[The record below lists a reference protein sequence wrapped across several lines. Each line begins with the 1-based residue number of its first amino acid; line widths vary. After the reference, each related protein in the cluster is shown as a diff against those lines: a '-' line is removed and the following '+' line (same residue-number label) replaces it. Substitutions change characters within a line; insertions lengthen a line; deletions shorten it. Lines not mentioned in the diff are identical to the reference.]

1 MKTTIKAIMGTIGCS
16 LLCLII
22 LYLSFT
28 SYLSGDHRTPS
39 TRVAEIRFTIGT
51 AVFEAY
57 MAMPQALAR
66 IGAQGANLDQKE
78 MRMAIATLI
87 STLFYGAAIYFCIS
101 RIRRKLKG
109 RQQGGPGY
117 SAQGALSPDP

>member
-28 SYLSGDHRTPS
+28 SYLSGDHRTPA
-39 TRVAEIRFTIGT
+39 TREAEIRFNIGK

-57 MAMPQALAR
+57 MTMPQALAR
-66 IGAQGANLDQKE
+66 IGAQEANLDQKE

-101 RIRRKLKG
+101 RIRRKTKG
-109 RQQGGPGY
+109 RQQGGPECLLRGK
-117 SAQGALSPDP
+117 

>member
-28 SYLSGDHRTPS
+28 SYLSGDHRTPA
-39 TRVAEIRFTIGT
+39 TRAAEIRFTIGK

-66 IGAQGANLDQKE
+66 IGAQDAKLDQKE

-87 STLFYGAAIYFCIS
+87 STLFYGAVIYFCIS
-101 RIRRKLKG
+101 RIRRKTKG
-109 RQQGGPGY
+109 RQQGVAGY
-117 SAQGALSPDP
+117 GAQTCAKPER

>member
-28 SYLSGDHRTPS
+28 SFLSGDHRTPA
-39 TRVAEIRFTIGT
+39 TRAADIRFTIGK

-57 MAMPQALAR
+57 MAIPQALAR
-66 IGAQGANLDQKE
+66 IGSQEANSDRKE
-78 MRMAIATLI
+78 MRMAIATLF
-87 STLFYGAAIYFCIS
+87 STIFYGAVIYFCIS
-101 RIRRKLKG
+101 RIRRKTKG
-109 RQQGGPGY
+109 RQQGVPCY
-117 SAQGALSPDP
+117 RRQSAPQHER

>member
-28 SYLSGDHRTPS
+28 SYLSGDHRTPANHAS
-39 TRVAEIRFTIGT
+39 EIRFTLGK

-66 IGAQGANLDQKE
+66 IGAQGAKLDQKE

-101 RIRRKLKG
+101 RIRRKTKG

-117 SAQGALSPDP
+117 PPQGVGSPDP

>member
-1 MKTTIKAIMGTIGCS
+1 MKTTIKAIMGTIACS

-28 SYLSGDHRTPS
+28 SYLSGDHRTPP
-39 TRVAEIRFTIGT
+39 TRAAEIRFTIGK

-66 IGAQGANLDQKE
+66 LGVQGAKSDQKE

-87 STLFYGAAIYFCIS
+87 STLVYGAAIYFCIS
-101 RIRRKLKG
+101 RIRRKTKS
-109 RQQGGPGY
+109 RQQGGPAYPPQGVG
-117 SAQGALSPDP
+117 SADP

>member
-22 LYLSFT
+22 LYMSLT
-28 SYLSGDHRTPS
+28 SYLSGDHRTPA
-39 TRVAEIRFTIGT
+39 TRAAEIRFTIGK

-66 IGAQGANLDQKE
+66 IGAQDAKLDQKE

-87 STLFYGAAIYFCIS
+87 STLFYGAVIYFCIS
-101 RIRRKLKG
+101 QIRRKTKG
-109 RQQGGPGY
+109 RQQGGPAYPPQGVG
-117 SAQGALSPDP
+117 SADP

>member
-28 SYLSGDHRTPS
+28 SYLSGDHRTPA
-39 TRVAEIRFTIGT
+39 TRAAEIRFTIGK
-51 AVFEAY
+51 AVFDAY

-66 IGAQGANLDQKE
+66 IGAQGEKLDKKE
-78 MRMAIATLI
+78 MRMAIATLT
-87 STLFYGAAIYFCIS
+87 STLFYGAAIYFGVS
-101 RIRRKLKG
+101 RIRRKTKG

-117 SAQGALSPDP
+117 RRQSAPQPDP